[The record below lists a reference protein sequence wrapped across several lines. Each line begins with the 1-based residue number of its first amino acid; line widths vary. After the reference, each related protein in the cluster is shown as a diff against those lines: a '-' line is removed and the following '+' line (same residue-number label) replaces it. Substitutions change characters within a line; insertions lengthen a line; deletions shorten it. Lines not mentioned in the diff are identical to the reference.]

1 MFSESLRNSTMAVPA
16 ELGPTASPWSG
27 GVTSPAAPAVGEFAA
42 ALIAEVMPSK
52 PCSPVTL
59 PLVNPVRAPAVAG
72 WAAALGL
79 RAAGGSPSGV
89 TRAWADALEAARLLA
104 SALPSADRSTVPTR
118 CRATGLPAVLTVDE
132 VLTVVFAMA
141 AAAGTMAAAST
152 AAPASYPSRRD
163 LRCLRTGSCYGSTT
177 NMLLR
182 QK

>member
-79 RAAGGSPSGV
+79 RAAGGRP
-89 TRAWADALEAARLLA
+89 RRAAR
-104 SALPSADRSTVPTR
+104 PPPVQGY
-118 CRATGLPAVLTVDE
+118 RATGGANGGRGAD
-132 VLTVVFAMA
+132 
-141 AAAGTMAAAST
+141 
-152 AAPASYPSRRD
+152 RRVRHGCRRRHD
-163 LRCLRTGSCYGSTT
+163 GSG
-177 NMLLR
+177 
-182 QK
+182 